1 MSLTEL
7 IPIGAVL
14 SVLTNELL
22 ETASAAKD
30 VLIDKESFAALSK
43 YLYDIEP
50 VLEELQR
57 RELND
62 SQAARQALGIF
73 KEDVKKAKYL
83 VEKYKNCGR
92 FYLLI
97 KCRSIVKEV
106 QEITRN
112 IGRSLAALSLASTEI
127 LADISETVN
136 RLHIEM
142 QKAEF
147 VACQSQ
153 LKIVEKLDQGL
164 QEHKVDQTFAN
175 IILEDIARAVGV
187 PIEPSEISKELDIFR
202 KEKEE
207 AAARKEQAEVL
218 FLEQVIKLLS
228 RADAAN
234 DQEEVRARYY
244 RRVQSIEG
252 FDEQNECIPPLK
264 AFMCP
269 IEKMVMVDPVS
280 LCTGTACERTAIQAW
295 IDSGKRTDPE
305 TGQFLD
311 DLSLITNIG
320 LWQTIEEWRELNYC
334 LRIRSVKGKLQS
346 GIDLDGEEALSQIR
360 ELIGE
365 NPINRDWVAFGGIIN
380 ILVPLLGSLH
390 NRKVKIWALVT
401 LRVVV
406 EGHSR
411 NKVSSFKILVIN
423 I

>member
-1 MSLTEL
+1 MSLVDL
-7 IPIGAVL
+7 LPIGVAL
-14 SVLTNELL
+14 SLLTKKVL

-30 VLIDKESFAALSK
+30 VLIDKESFKGLSK

-50 VLEELQR
+50 FLKELQR

-62 SQAARQALGIF
+62 SQATRQALVIF
-73 KEDVKKAKYL
+73 EEDVKKAKFL

-97 KCRSIVKEV
+97 KCRCIVKEV
-106 QEITRN
+106 QDITRD
-112 IGRSLAALSLASTEI
+112 IGRSLAALSVASIEI

-136 RLHIEM
+136 GLHIEM

-153 LKIVEKLDQGL
+153 LQIVEKLDQAL
-164 QEHKVDQTFAN
+164 QEQIVDQTFAN
-175 IILEDIARAVGV
+175 IMIEEIARAVGV
-187 PIEPSEISKELDIFR
+187 SIEPSEISKELDIFR

-234 DQEEVRARYY
+234 YQEEVRAQYCL
-244 RRVQSIEG
+244 RVQNIER
-252 FDEQNECIPPLK
+252 FDEQTEYIPPLK

-269 IEKMVMVDPVS
+269 IEKIVMVDPVS
-280 LCTGTACERTAIQAW
+280 LCTGTACEGTAIQAW

-311 DLSLITNIG
+311 DLTLIPNSG
-320 LWQTIEEWRELNYC
+320 LRQTIQEWRELNYC
-334 LRIRSVKGKLQS
+334 LSIRSVKGKLQS
-346 GIDLDGEEALSQIR
+346 DNDLDAEEALSQIH
-360 ELIGE
+360 ELIKE
-365 NPINRDWVAFGGIIN
+365 NPINRDWVAFEGIID
-380 ILVPLLGSLH
+380 ILVVLLGSSH
-390 NRKVKIWALVT
+390 NRGVKGWVLVT

-406 EGHSR
+406 EGHAW
-411 NKVSSFKILVIN
+411 NKVSTFNV
-423 I
+423 

>member
-1 MSLTEL
+1 MSLVDL
-7 IPIGAVL
+7 LPIGVAL
-14 SVLTNELL
+14 SLLTDKVL

-30 VLIDKESFAALSK
+30 VLIDKESFKGLSK

-50 VLEELQR
+50 FLKELQR

-62 SQAARQALGIF
+62 SQATRQALVIF
-73 KEDVKKAKYL
+73 EEDVKKAKLL

-97 KCRSIVKEV
+97 KCRCIVKEV
-106 QEITRN
+106 QDITRD
-112 IGRSLAALSLASTEI
+112 IGRSLAALTLASTEI

-153 LKIVEKLDQGL
+153 LQIVEKLDQGL
-164 QEHKVDQTFAN
+164 QEQIVDQTFAN
-175 IILEDIARAVGV
+175 IMIEEIARAVGV

-218 FLEQVIKLLS
+218 FLEQVTKLLS

-234 DQEEVRARYY
+234 YQEEVRAQYCL
-244 RRVQSIEG
+244 RVQNIER
-252 FDEQNECIPPLK
+252 FDEQTEYIPPLK

-269 IEKMVMVDPVS
+269 IEKIVMVDPVS

-311 DLSLITNIG
+311 DLTLIPNIG
-320 LWQTIEEWRELNYC
+320 LRQTIKEWRELNYC
-334 LRIRSVKGKLQS
+334 LKIRSVKGKLQS
-346 GIDLDGEEALSQIR
+346 DNYLDAEEALSRIH
-360 ELIGE
+360 ELIKE
-365 NPINRDWVAFGGIIN
+365 NPINRDWVAFEGIID
-380 ILVPLLGSLH
+380 ILVVLLGSSH
-390 NRKVKIWALVT
+390 NRGVKGWVLVT

-406 EGHSR
+406 EGHAR
-411 NKVSSFKILVIN
+411 NKVSTFNV
-423 I
+423 